1 VSLGRQ
7 IRRYARELLASIA
20 LIAIGLAVGVTI
32 LVNQNFRW
40 PWESSYK
47 IKAEFSSAQAVTP
60 GQGQQVTVS
69 GVKVGD
75 VAGVELEDGH
85 AVVTLD
91 IDQRYAPIYRDAT
104 MLLRPRTGLKDMQ
117 VTLDPG
123 TPESGE
129 VPDGGTVPRAQT
141 EPDVNPDE
149 VLAALDGDT
158 RRYLTAAVDA
168 LGTGLDDNGANLRKL
183 LVATEPTT
191 AEFRSLLDTFAGRRD
206 QIARLTHNLSEIA
219 QIAGRHE
226 ADIRRTISHSSA
238 ALGSLAREDQAIRD
252 SLTLLPGTLDAAGA
266 ALRDSRPLAQ
276 ELGPASHDLTPA
288 VRRLT
293 RSLKPLRPLVREA
306 TPIVRDKL
314 RPFVKAGVPAL
325 RQLRPATEAL
335 GGTLEDL
342 PSVTQR
348 VNYIVNEL
356 TYNPP
361 GSEEGYLFWTP
372 WFFHNSASMLSTQ
385 DAHGSAWRGLV
396 LFSCATLQ
404 QLETFIPVSG
414 APLQI
419 PEPKG
424 LGC

>member
-1 VSLGRQ
+1 VSIGRQ
-7 IRRYARELLASIA
+7 IRRYARELLASIG
-20 LIAIGLAVGVTI
+20 LVVIGLAVAGVI
-32 LVNQNFRW
+32 LAEQNFRW
-40 PWESSYK
+40 PWESSYE

-75 VAGVELEDGH
+75 VTGVDLENGH

-91 IDQRYAPIYRDAT
+91 LDEKYAPIYHDAT

-117 VTLDPG
+117 VVLDPG
-123 TPESGE
+123 TPASGE
-129 VPDGGTVPRAQT
+129 VPDGGTIPESQT
-141 EPDVNPDE
+141 QPDVNPDE
-149 VLAALDGDT
+149 VLSALDSDT
-158 RRYLTAAVDA
+158 RRYLAAAVDA
-168 LGTGLDDNGANLRKL
+168 LGTGLNGNGANLRRL
-183 LVATEPTT
+183 LAAAEPTVQET
-191 AEFRSLLDTFAGRRD
+191 RRLLDTFAARRD
-206 QIARLTHNLSEIA
+206 QIAHLTHNLSEIA

-226 ADIRRTISHSSA
+226 GDIRRTIRYSSA
-238 ALGSLAREDQAIRD
+238 ALSSLASQDNAIRD
-252 SLTLLPGTLDAAGA
+252 SLTRLPGTLDAAGS
-266 ALRDSRPLAQ
+266 ALRDSRPLAD
-276 ELGPASHDLTPA
+276 ELGPAAHDLTPA
-288 VRRLT
+288 VHRLN
-293 RSLKPLRPLVREA
+293 RSLGPLRPLVREA

-325 RQLRPATEAL
+325 RELRPAAQAL
-335 GGTLEDL
+335 GGSLNDL
-342 PSVTQR
+342 PSVTRR
-348 VNYIVNEL
+348 VNYITNEL

-361 GSEEGYLFWTP
+361 GSEEGYLFWVP

-396 LFSCATLQ
+396 LFSCSTLQ
-404 QLETFIPVSG
+404 QLTTFLPTTG